1 MDLFLAKRFTYLSR
15 SSWKKHLSDGN
26 ILLDGKPCKASHI
39 LREGEEVEYLPS
51 DFPEP
56 SVDTRFSLLYD
67 EERFFAV
74 NKSGDLPV
82 HAAGRY
88 RKNNLVDIL
97 ESDGRFGRPY
107 LVNRLD
113 RETSG
118 IVLFGKDA
126 ETASRLAS
134 FFSTRKVHKIYTSL
148 VWGNFPKRLTASG
161 WLGPDAESKIRKK
174 RAFYY
179 STDSRV
185 PQIPTADWE
194 TSSTDFRLVGGGF
207 LDGKRFSRILCFP
220 KTGRNHQIRATLYS
234 LGFPLIGDKLYGVDE
249 TVFLDFIE
257 GKQPN
262 LIDRLGR
269 ERQALHAISLKFPHP
284 YFKKRI
290 NIFSP
295 IPEDMRA

>member
-1 MDLFLAKRFTYLSR
+1 M
-15 SSWKKHLSDGN
+15 SDGN

-39 LREGEEVEYLPS
+39 LREGDEVEYLPS
-51 DFPEP
+51 DSPEP
-56 SVDTRFSLLYD
+56 SVDIRFSLLHD

-74 NKSGDLPV
+74 SKSGDLPV

-97 ESDGRFGRPY
+97 EADGRFGRPH

-126 ETASRLAS
+126 ETASRLS
-134 FFSTRKVHKIYTSL
+134 FLFSNRKVHKIYASL
-148 VWGNFPKRLTASG
+148 VWGDFPKRLVASG
-161 WLGPDAESKIRKK
+161 WIGSDAGSKIRKK
-174 RAFYY
+174 RGFYY
-179 STDSRV
+179 PSDPR
-185 PQIPTADWE
+185 IPDMPTEDWE
-194 TSSTDFRLVGGGF
+194 TSSTEFRLVSGGF

-220 KTGRNHQIRATLYS
+220 KTGRNHQIRATLFS

-257 GKQPN
+257 GRQPN
-262 LIDRLGR
+262 LMDRLGR

-284 YFKKRI
+284 YFKKRVS
-290 NIFSP
+290 IFSP
-295 IPEDMRA
+295 LPEDMRI